1 MPATRDFRLTATCLA
16 GRLSG
21 SKNTVPDISPSVF
34 SKLDTCARATG
45 TQAMA
50 MILRSRM
57 RFRGRIGG
65 KLTRGF
71 DFLTSGDTHSIST
84 CCALLRHI
92 LGGLDD

>member
-1 MPATRDFRLTATCLA
+1 MPATRDFRLTATWLA

-21 SKNTVPDISPSVF
+21 SKSTVPDISPSVF

-50 MILRSRM
+50 MILRSRI
-57 RFRGRIGG
+57 RFRGRLRG
-65 KLTRGF
+65 KLNGRL
-71 DFLTSGDTHSIST
+71 DFLTLGNMHSIST